1 MRLLNAIVGSILQGS
16 VDHACPSVS
25 MLSQVTENSVIGFVV
40 LGSETVF
47 TAILAS
53 VSINYRST
61 WVCDKLVSVLF
72 QLHRTFSNLDR
83 AGQENYTDGRF

>member
-25 MLSQVTENSVIGFVV
+25 MLSQVTENSVIGLVV

-61 WVCDKLVSVLF
+61 
-72 QLHRTFSNLDR
+72 
-83 AGQENYTDGRF
+83 